1 VAVALVTYALW
12 QSPLLLPLKLFTVFL
27 HETSH
32 GLAAV
37 ASGGS
42 IERIELSA
50 DQAGL
55 CVTRGGS
62 RFLVAS
68 AGYLGSLGFGL
79 ALLWL
84 GARSRYDRAL
94 VAMLG
99 AATLALT
106 LGYVRTA
113 FGFAYGLAAGLA
125 LLAVAAWLPAEASDL
140 VLRVLGTVSALYA
153 IWDVA
158 ADVLLRDVP
167 GSDAHALAELTGL
180 PAPLWGLAWIG
191 VSLVL
196 LATVLR
202 SSMKSAGR
210 VN

>member
-1 VAVALVTYALW
+1 
-12 QSPLLLPLKLFTVFL
+12 
-27 HETSH
+27 
-32 GLAAV
+32 
-37 ASGGS
+37 
-42 IERIELSA
+42 
-50 DQAGL
+50 
-55 CVTRGGS
+55 
-62 RFLVAS
+62 
-68 AGYLGSLGFGL
+68 
-79 ALLWL
+79 
-84 GARSRYDRAL
+84 
-94 VAMLG
+94 MLG